1 MRVLKPDEKSEVC
14 GFRLLI
20 TNQGL
25 TPVFSSYEQFCES
38 EMVVAAVLRNLEV
51 IGEASA
57 CVPEEMQKKYPA
69 VPWRLMKGMR
79 NILIHEYFAVDL
91 EIVWKTIQE
100 SLPKLLVAVRKAI
113 SEETKSN

>member
-1 MRVLKPDEKSEVC
+1 MMVSHLMHLNDIVESTEKIQRYVEK
-14 GFRLLI
+14 L
-20 TNQGL
+20 
-25 TPVFSSYEQFCES
+25 SYEQFCES
-38 EMVVAAVLRNLEV
+38 EMVVDAVLRNLEV